1 MGFLFWDLVQV
12 FHMLAGRLSFSLGRQ
27 ALSRAFLKSFSG
39 NIALAL
45 DLALSAAFIAGV
57 SPSLIQMMMAPSGE
71 GSSET
76 GQDLPA
82 STSQPTVVAHR
93 SDPLLIEWGDIKK
106 PLIVDDLR
114 EKELEVRLN
123 LHYGDGGKKCE

>member
-1 MGFLFWDLVQV
+1 
-12 FHMLAGRLSFSLGRQ
+12 
-27 ALSRAFLKSFSG
+27 
-39 NIALAL
+39 
-45 DLALSAAFIAGV
+45 
-57 SPSLIQMMMAPSGE
+57 MMMAPSGE

-114 EKELEVRLN
+114 EKELEVRRN
-123 LHYGDGGKKCE
+123 LHYGGGGKK